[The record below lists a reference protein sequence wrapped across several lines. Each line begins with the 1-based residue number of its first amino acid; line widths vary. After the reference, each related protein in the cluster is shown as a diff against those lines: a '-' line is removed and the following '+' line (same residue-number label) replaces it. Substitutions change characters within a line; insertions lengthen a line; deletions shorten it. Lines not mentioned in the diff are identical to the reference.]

1 MAKSK
6 QLSDVF
12 VSVVMNSTDRI
23 DSLIDDVRL
32 VHGHLVGLYKNFEI
46 IAVVDHIESEVGNV
60 RSLLSE
66 LHGIRIVMLARHYD
80 ADTAIYA
87 GIESSIGDY
96 VCVYNPHFHPLEMI
110 ESLAEKNRTTD
121 IVIGASTGR
130 LRRKQVSN
138 LTSRIY
144 HNYNKKVLGID
155 VSPTET
161 YLMSLSRRVVNA
173 VTRNGGTVRNLR
185 HLISTVGYKKVS
197 IPYKPKNENELDR
210 GESFVKS
217 VVRAFSTAASFSTHP
232 LRFVTWVGV
241 GAALLNLLYA
251 AYVVIANFALGRTAE
266 GWTTL
271 SLQASV
277 MFFFIFVILTVISEY
292 IGVITEE
299 VRAGNSSYLIADE
312 LVSTITIADVDR
324 RNITK

>member
-1 MAKSK
+1 MAKIK

-12 VSVVMNSTDRI
+12 VSVVMNSTDTV
-23 DSLIDDVRL
+23 DSLIDDLKL
-32 VHGHLVGLYKNFEI
+32 VHGRLTKTYKNFEI
-46 IAVVDHIESEVGNV
+46 IAVVDHIEKEVGGI

-66 LHGIRIVMLARHYD
+66 FHGIRIVMLARRYD

-87 GIESSIGDY
+87 GIESSIGDF
-96 VCVYNPHFHPLEMI
+96 VCVYNPHYHPLNMI
-110 ESLAEKNRTTD
+110 EKLIEQNRKTD

-130 LRRKQVSN
+130 LRRKSVSN

-161 YLMSLSRRVVNA
+161 YLMSLSRRAVNA
-173 VTRNGGTVRNLR
+173 VTRHNGTVRNLR
-185 HLISTVGYKKVS
+185 HLISTIGYKKVAV
-197 IPYKPKNENELDR
+197 PYKPKNENELDR
-210 GESFVKS
+210 DESFPKS
-217 VVRAFSTAASFSTHP
+217 AIRAFSTAASFSTHP

-251 AYVVIANFALGRTAE
+251 SYVVVANFVLGKTAE

-271 SLQASV
+271 SLQSSA
-277 MFFFIFVILTVISEY
+277 MFFFVFVILTVLSEY

-299 VRAGNSSYLIADE
+299 VRSGSSSYLIADE
-312 LVSTITIADVDR
+312 LVSTVTIADVDR